1 VGRLQGAD
9 IKRINVTRVSYR
21 RNSQRNK
28 EVTWINLNYQ
38 RRSDYVPIPG
48 VVSWKPGKS
57 RTKAGAMDDN
67 AVKRAKKNV
76 SRRKSILDQ
85 LK

>member
-1 VGRLQGAD
+1 M
-9 IKRINVTRVSYR
+9 T
-21 RNSQRNK
+21 
-28 EVTWINLNYQ
+28 

-48 VVSWKPGKS
+48 VVNWKPGKS

-76 SRRKSILDQ
+76 RKRKSILDQ

>member
-38 RRSDYVPIPG
+38 
-48 VVSWKPGKS
+48 K
-57 RTKAGAMDDN
+57 
-67 AVKRAKKNV
+67 
-76 SRRKSILDQ
+76 
-85 LK
+85 